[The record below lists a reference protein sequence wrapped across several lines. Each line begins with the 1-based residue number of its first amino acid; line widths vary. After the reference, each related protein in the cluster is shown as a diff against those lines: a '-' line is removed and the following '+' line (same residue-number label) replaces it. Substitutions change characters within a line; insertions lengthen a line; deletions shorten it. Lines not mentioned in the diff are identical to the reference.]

1 MLHFTELLEPISA
14 SAPSGEDMTFSTEL
28 DVINAARQFDDPLL
42 DQGEWVVALKE
53 ADWQYVYDNC
63 ARLLKTKTKDMRLAG
78 WLTEAAAKTRHF
90 AGLAA
95 GFELLANLCDQ
106 YWDSLFPLIEDND
119 VEQRVG
125 NLAWLLS
132 RSVQLVKEVALT
144 QGRDSSYSWIDFE
157 TARSHANTG
166 LRQGDGAGPI
176 PGQLDIAVLDAARR
190 KSSKDFFLQ
199 LIEGALHCQAM
210 LLKLEASV
218 DARLGLEG
226 PSFRTLKDLL
236 STIVDTVQRYAK
248 EAGVNTGALEPA
260 RIQPVATAAAA
271 AAGVATNTQ
280 PVAGDVWAGI
290 TTRDQALE
298 QLRLVAAFFRRTE
311 PHSPVAYLADKAA
324 HWGELPL
331 HSWLKTVVKDPVS
344 LASIEEML
352 GITHTVSPD

>member
-1 MLHFTELLEPISA
+1 MLNFNDLLEPISA
-14 SAPSGEDMTFSTEL
+14 SAPAGDDMTFSTEL

-42 DQGEWVVALKE
+42 DQGEWVVALRE
-53 ADWQYVYDNC
+53 ADWPYVYDNC
-63 ARLLKTKTKDMRLAG
+63 AKLLTTKTKDMRLAA

-106 YWDSLFPLIEDND
+106 YWDSLFPLAEDDD

-132 RSVQLVKEVALT
+132 RSAQLVKEVPLT
-144 QGRDSSYSWIDFE
+144 QGRDTSYAWIDFE
-157 TARSHANTG
+157 TARTHANNG
-166 LRQGDGAGPI
+166 LRQGDGAAPE

-190 KSSKDFFLQ
+190 KSGKDFFLR
-199 LIEGALHCQAM
+199 LMEEALHCQAM

-226 PSFRTLKDLL
+226 PSFRTLKDVL
-236 STIVDTVQRYAK
+236 STIAATVQRYAK
-248 EAGVNTGALEPA
+248 EAGVTTGAAEPA
-260 RIQPVATAAAA
+260 RVEPVAATAAP
-271 AAGVATNTQ
+271 AGVAHAQ
-280 PVAGDVWAGI
+280 PVPGAVWAGI

-324 HWGELPL
+324 QWGDMPL
-331 HSWLKTVVKDPVS
+331 HSWLKTVVKDPAS

-352 GITHTVSPD
+352 GVSHAASPD